1 MSVWISDEKLLIFA
15 SLICPSKMI
24 LFEKKYQTFDT
35 VFHHQMKHLEVHQ
48 KYSAERRIFSFWCF
62 IWWWNTASHVW
73 YITWNTLSCI
83 DPVLPVMVYS
93 EYTHLDEFSS
103 IMFMFIHYL
112 TSSVR
117 ALFHL
122 RPATPGHLGWGLGSG
137 LCPISVKK
145 KPHYWNKTHIQSY
158 VYFSRPCLL
167 SHIQSWNYQKICV
180 GVFWGQYIFGARI
193 LFWKAP
199 WGLRPCHLKSGV
211 LFLGCVYFCFIKKLY
226 KY

>member
-1 MSVWISDEKLLIFA
+1 M
-15 SLICPSKMI
+15 
-24 LFEKKYQTFDT
+24 
-35 VFHHQMKHLEVHQ
+35 
-48 KYSAERRIFSFWCF
+48 YSWKGWGYSGLQVVRRIEGSSLGFNLFFCDFLGSIILGSNIACSVSISWMHSSADQTCLGVFL
-62 IWWWNTASHVW
+62 I
-73 YITWNTLSCI
+73 ITWNTLSCI

-93 EYTHLDEFSS
+93 EYTQLDEFSS

-117 ALFHL
+117 ALFRI
-122 RPATPGHLGWGLGSG
+122 RPATPGHLGWGLGNG

-145 KPHYWNKTHIQSY
+145 NPHYWNKTHIQSY

-180 GVFWGQYIFGARI
+180 GVFWGQYIFDAGI

-199 WGLRPCHLKSGV
+199 WGLRPCHFKSGV